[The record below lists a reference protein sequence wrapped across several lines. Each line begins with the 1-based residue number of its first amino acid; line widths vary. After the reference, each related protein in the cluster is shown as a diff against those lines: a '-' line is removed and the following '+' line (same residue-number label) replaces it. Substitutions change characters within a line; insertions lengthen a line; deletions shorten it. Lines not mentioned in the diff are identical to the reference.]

1 MNIPDAEL
9 ESLAE
14 KATPGPWTW
23 DGYRMSAQPNLK
35 KRVYNPTVISVE
47 DGVTYSEYT
56 QGSAELVIS
65 EDDAA
70 YIAAANPQRILTL
83 LREKRALVEA
93 VKAAQE
99 MHEKLSEAAST
110 ASCDTQDC
118 QSEPW
123 ERLVHGLWFDG
134 FMASYRDQFAA
145 ALSQAGGAGEG

>member
-1 MNIPDAEL
+1 MTPDAEL

-93 VKAAQE
+93 LREISKGAGAFNRDPLIHASNCIDEMKA
-99 MHEKLSEAAST
+99 T
-110 ASCDTQDC
+110 A
-118 QSEPW
+118 
-123 ERLVHGLWFDG
+123 R
-134 FMASYRDQFAA
+134 A
-145 ALSQAGGAGEG
+145 ALAQAGDGEGS